1 MRNSMISRGFLL
13 SLAMVAVGCGG
24 TTDSAIAED
33 ADESVSVTS
42 TESAL
47 TSELS
52 DEVAQPAS
60 ATTEQLAADATT
72 RVPKAFSPSS
82 CVTAVQAGPKVTYT
96 LVNCTGPYGL
106 VTVSGTLVATYSRAS
121 TGGVQVVITGT
132 GVKANKAIIDVNA
145 TVISTQAGSTRSA
158 SVTSTASGSG
168 PRGIALSRDGQYTV
182 TYDSETS
189 CATVNGSW
197 KTNVGART
205 STTTVTNYARC
216 KGACP
221 TSGTIVHD
229 TPRSTAVTINYSGAE
244 TAAWTTS
251 TGRSGT
257 VNLLCAK

>member
-1 MRNSMISRGFLL
+1 MVNSLITRGFLM
-13 SLAMVAVGCGG
+13 SLALVAVGCGG
-24 TTDSAIAED
+24 TTDSAVAED

-47 TSELS
+47 TTSLS

-60 ATTEQLAADATT
+60 ATADQLAAGATV
-72 RVPKAFSPSS
+72 RVPKAFTPSS

-106 VTVSGTLVATYSRAS
+106 VNVSGTLVATYSRAS
-121 TGGVQVVITGT
+121 TGGVQVLITGT
-132 GVKANKAIIDVNA
+132 GLKANKAVIDVNA
-145 TVISTQAGSTRSA
+145 TVIATQAGSTRSA
-158 SVTSTASGSG
+158 SVTGTASGSG
-168 PRGIALSRDGQYTV
+168 PRGISLSRDGQYTI

-197 KTNVGART
+197 KTDVGARS
-205 STTTVTNYARC
+205 STTTVSNYGRC

-229 TPRSTAVTINYSGAE
+229 TPRGGAVTVTYSGGE
-244 TAAWTTS
+244 TASWTTS